1 MKTQSVQVSLTN
13 PMPNRHVK
21 AITAA
26 DLPTYVIW
34 VSSRYETAEHKTHNF
49 TRSRP
54 PQTKIFSHQC
64 GGHLQPV
71 GGLNPPNSP
80 DKSNA
85 GYKHFSL
92 VVWNTRPS
100 DRRVPSNCCVSSVP
114 ARLWYLA
121 ACDQWK
127 CQRFHCNKAQHS
139 ITFTITAHLTTYQ
152 FIFTILH
159 LCRVVLAMSEMS
171 VRLSVKRVSCDQ
183 TKETS
188 AHIFIPRARS
198 SILVFWQEKWL
209 AGTTSCVYC
218 HVKLFLFKHMRY
230 NEWII
235 AWHTIQIIETITF
248 LTVFHTLETLTCNKQ
263 SERNA
268 LYIA

>member
-1 MKTQSVQVSLTN
+1 M
-13 PMPNRHVK
+13 
-21 AITAA
+21 
-26 DLPTYVIW
+26 
-34 VSSRYETAEHKTHNF
+34 
-49 TRSRP
+49 
-54 PQTKIFSHQC
+54 
-64 GGHLQPV
+64 
-71 GGLNPPNSP
+71 
-80 DKSNA
+80 
-85 GYKHFSL
+85 
-92 VVWNTRPS
+92 PS

-218 HVKLFLFKHMRY
+218 HVKLFL
-230 NEWII
+230 
-235 AWHTIQIIETITF
+235 
-248 LTVFHTLETLTCNKQ
+248 LTSYLSLLLILGSCRCNKFLLCNFLVAGPCSPSGDANDSPSMSAAKWPQ
-263 SERNA
+263 NYVSEQFAVNVKYFYWPHNKVKWDICHQKSAHLSQVWCVNIYVYSPRR
-268 LYIA
+268 